1 MTDRAAGQGLSS
13 LPGLEALN
21 TENAAA
27 LVEALQDL
35 IDLVWALH
43 GDGIGALWAK
53 QEISSLSQPD
63 AGLEDDR

>member
-1 MTDRAAGQGLSS
+1 MTDPAAGQGLPS
-13 LPGLEALN
+13 LPALEALN

-43 GDGIGALWAK
+43 GDRIGALWAK
-53 QEISSLSQPD
+53 QETARLSQPD
-63 AGLEDDR
+63 ASVEDDR